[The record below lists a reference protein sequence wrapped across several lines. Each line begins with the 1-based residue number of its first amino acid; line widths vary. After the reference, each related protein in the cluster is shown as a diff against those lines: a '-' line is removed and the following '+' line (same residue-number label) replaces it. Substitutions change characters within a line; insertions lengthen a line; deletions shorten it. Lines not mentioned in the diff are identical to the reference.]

1 MIKKVKLF
9 LHNHRL
15 LTCSVIL
22 FAFLF
27 YLSYSINKE
36 NQVNFIESNL
46 KNYLASIKQVLVP
59 KVDVNYQ
66 SVINTFSKEKE
77 EELSNLKELLELN
90 HTSSFELINT
100 SVIARDVTFYFSNLT
115 VDKGKSSGIDKGMLA
130 INQEG
135 LVGVVDSVTKNSA
148 NISLL
153 SKEIAKYKI
162 SVKVINGENIY
173 NGIITGYDNE
183 TNEIIVESI
192 RSQSVI
198 EVGNIV
204 YTNGLG
210 DVYPPDITVGTVT
223 KIEMDSVGINKILRL
238 STNVDF
244 RNIKYLSIIKGR
256 KS

>member
-1 MIKKVKLF
+1 
-9 LHNHRL
+9 
-15 LTCSVIL
+15 
-22 FAFLF
+22 
-27 YLSYSINKE
+27 
-36 NQVNFIESNL
+36 
-46 KNYLASIKQVLVP
+46 
-59 KVDVNYQ
+59 
-66 SVINTFSKEKE
+66 
-77 EELSNLKELLELN
+77 
-90 HTSSFELINT
+90 
-100 SVIARDVTFYFSNLT
+100 
-115 VDKGKSSGIDKGMLA
+115 MLA

-135 LVGVVDSVTKNSA
+135 LVGVVDSVTKDSA

-162 SVKVINGENIY
+162 SVKVVNGENIY

-256 KS
+256 KSWKH

>member
-1 MIKKVKLF
+1 MKKIKLF

-15 LTCSVIL
+15 LTCSFIL
-22 FAFLF
+22 FIFLF
-27 YLSYSINKE
+27 YLSYMLTKDKNNLFLE
-36 NQVNFIESNL
+36 NNL
-46 KNYLASIKQVLVP
+46 KNYMASIKQAFVP
-59 KVDVNYQ
+59 KIDVNYQ

-77 EELSNLKELLELN
+77 EELSSLKKLLELN
-90 HTSSFELINT
+90 HTSTFDLVNT
-100 SVIARDVTFYFSNLT
+100 SIIARDVTFYFSNLT
-115 VDKGKSSGIDKGMLA
+115 VDKGKSNGIDKGMLA

-148 NISLL
+148 SISLL

-192 RSQSVI
+192 RNQSVI
-198 EVGNIV
+198 EVGNNV
-204 YTNGLG
+204 FTNGLG
-210 DVYPPDITVGTVT
+210 DVYPPDISVGKVT
-223 KIEMDSVGINKILRL
+223 KIEMDKVGINKILRI

-256 KS
+256 KL